1 MYEFWYDYLKVK
13 YGEEVK
19 LCYIITYSKN
29 RWYLSRHCRRCW
41 SKIWHFKVKKI
52 LIELDNIVADMLSNK
67 KLSRGRKLYIS
78 FVSITQ
84 SYFVVPENIMLNSAN
99 YFIMKIPNK
108 SLNKSY
114 LIINRILTF
123 KTVLCEFL

>member
-1 MYEFWYDYLKVK
+1 MTEKLKK
-13 YGEEVK
+13 QRTQESDIKRK
-19 LCYIITYSKN
+19 LNIKIFKN
-29 RWYLSRHCRRCW
+29 T
-41 SKIWHFKVKKI
+41 IQVKKI
-52 LIELDNIVADMLSNK
+52 LIELDNIAADMLSNK

-84 SYFVVPENIMLNSAN
+84 SYFVVPENITLNSAN

-114 LIINRILTF
+114 LIINWILTF